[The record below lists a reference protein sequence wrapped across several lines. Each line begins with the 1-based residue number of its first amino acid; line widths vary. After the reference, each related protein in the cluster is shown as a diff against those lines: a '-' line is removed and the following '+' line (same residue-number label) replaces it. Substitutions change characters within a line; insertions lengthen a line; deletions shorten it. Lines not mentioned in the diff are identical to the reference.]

1 MHTRIMLVLS
11 TATEGEHVEGAG
23 SEAGDSGL
31 KGYRK
36 RWMERSSPGQCH
48 EQSFSDFGSGLNAD
62 ADNATAFA
70 KQQKLH

>member
-1 MHTRIMLVLS
+1 MNTIASFVSIVAADPSMHTRIMPVLS

-36 RWMERSSPGQCH
+36 R
-48 EQSFSDFGSGLNAD
+48 
-62 ADNATAFA
+62 
-70 KQQKLH
+70 